1 MQQITLAF
9 EDIFQGISN
18 WRIWLLLSW
27 QDIKLRYRRS
37 QLGPFWITIS
47 MAITIYTMGFLY
59 GHLFKQDLTH
69 YFPFLA
75 SGMLIWAMISTII
88 NESTACFIE
97 GEGYLKQIK
106 TPFSIYIMR
115 VISRNFIIFL
125 HNVVVLVPILI
136 YFHVPV
142 GWHIFMLFFGLCIIM
157 LNGFIYGLL
166 FAMLGARF
174 RDIAVIIQNLI
185 QVAFF
190 LTPVMWMP
198 QTLPER
204 LDWILK
210 INPFA
215 QFIEIAREPL
225 LGQSVSWYTIN
236 FNLAF
241 AVIGVIIVFFIFKQ
255 FRRRIVYWL

>member
-1 MQQITLAF
+1 MQQSKLALD
-9 EDIFQGISN
+9 DIFQGITS

-37 QLGPFWITIS
+37 QLGPFWITLS

-59 GHLFKQDLTH
+59 GHLFKQNLTY

-88 NESTACFIE
+88 NESTASFIE

-115 VISRNFIIFL
+115 VVSRNFIIFL
-125 HNVVVLVPILI
+125 HNVVVLIPIMI
-136 YFHVPV
+136 YFHVPI
-142 GWHIFMLFFGLCIIM
+142 GWHIFMAFFGISMIL
-157 LNGFIYGLL
+157 LNGFIFGVL
-166 FAMLGARF
+166 FAMLGARY

-190 LTPVMWMP
+190 LTPIMWMP
-198 QTLPER
+198 QL
-204 LDWILK
+204 LAAKYAWIFK

-215 QFIEIAREPL
+215 QFIEIARAPL
-225 LGQSVSWYTIN
+225 IGQSVSWYTIN
-236 FNLAF
+236 FNIACAL
-241 AVIGVIIVFFIFKQ
+241 IGACVVFFVFKS
-255 FRRRIVYWL
+255 FRRRIVYWI

>member
-1 MQQITLAF
+1 MQQTQLALQ
-9 EDIFQGISN
+9 DIFQGVTS

-47 MAITIYTMGFLY
+47 MAITIYTIGYLY
-59 GHLFKQDLTH
+59 GHLFKMELTH

-75 SGMLIWAMISTII
+75 SGMLIWAMISSII
-88 NESTACFIE
+88 NESTFSFIE

-106 TPFSIYIMR
+106 TPFCIYLMR
-115 VISRNFIIFL
+115 VISRNFIVFL
-125 HNVVVLVPILI
+125 HNSVVLIPILI
-136 YFHVPV
+136 YFHVPLD
-142 GWHIFMLFFGLCIIM
+142 WHIILVPFGLLVIL

-174 RDIAVIIQNLI
+174 RDISVIIQNLT

-190 LTPVMWMP
+190 LTPIMWMP
-198 QTLPER
+198 QNLPQK
-204 LDWILK
+204 LAWFID

-215 QFIEIAREPL
+215 QFIEIIRAPL
-225 LGQSVSWYTIN
+225 IGQPLSFYTIN
-236 FNLAF
+236 YNLTF
-241 AVIGVIIVFFIFKQ
+241 SLIGIGIVFLIFKK
-255 FRRRIVYWL
+255 FRRRIVYWI